1 MATMSGKSCIKPS
14 MSIYN
19 LNYILASHV
28 PIDFHH
34 KNPST
39 NIETHEHEYMKCPSN
54 LPLTDLS
61 DKMGKDGGKG
71 LSCFA
76 VGCHHGH
83 IEHWMRCYQTHDLS
97 IHVTHT
103 NQSTTL

>member
-1 MATMSGKSCIKPS
+1 M
-14 MSIYN
+14 
-19 LNYILASHV
+19 

-39 NIETHEHEYMKCPSN
+39 NIETHEHKYMKCPSN